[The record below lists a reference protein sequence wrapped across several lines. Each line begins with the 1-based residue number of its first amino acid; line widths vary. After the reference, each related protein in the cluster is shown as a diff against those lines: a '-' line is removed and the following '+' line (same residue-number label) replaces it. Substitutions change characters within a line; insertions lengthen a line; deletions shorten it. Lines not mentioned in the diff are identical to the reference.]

1 MNKAHCYTNTVIT
14 LITGMAS
21 SQFSIRIP
29 PELDEKVKEYAVVNH
44 TTKSRIMIDAL
55 AYYLGNI
62 EDVPLSRK
70 VIELER
76 RLASIEAEI
85 NSK

>member
-1 MNKAHCYTNTVIT
+1 
-14 LITGMAS
+14 MAS
-21 SQFSIRIP
+21 PQFSVRIP
-29 PELDEKVKEYAVVNH
+29 PELDKRLLVYAKQNGMTKTKV
-44 TTKSRIMIDAL
+44 MIDAL

-76 RLASIEAEI
+76 RLASIEATI
-85 NSK
+85 KGN

>member
-1 MNKAHCYTNTVIT
+1 
-14 LITGMAS
+14 MAS
-21 SQFSIRIP
+21 SQFSVRIP

-44 TTKSRIMIDAL
+44 TTKSRVMIDAL

-70 VIELER
+70 VMELEKR
-76 RLASIEAEI
+76 MTSIEAKVG
-85 NSK
+85 N

>member
-1 MNKAHCYTNTVIT
+1 MNKAHCYTNAVIT
-14 LITGMAS
+14 LITGMVS

-29 PELDEKVKEYAVVNH
+29 PELDEKVKEYAAVNH
-44 TTKSRIMIDAL
+44 TTKSRVMIDAL

-70 VIELER
+70 VMELER
-76 RLASIEAEI
+76 RLASLEVKVG
-85 NSK
+85 N

>member
-1 MNKAHCYTNTVIT
+1 
-14 LITGMAS
+14 MAS

-44 TTKSRIMIDAL
+44 TTKSRVMIDAL

-70 VIELER
+70 VMELEKR
-76 RLASIEAEI
+76 MTSLEAKVG
-85 NSK
+85 N

>member
-1 MNKAHCYTNTVIT
+1 
-14 LITGMAS
+14 MAS

-44 TTKSRIMIDAL
+44 TTKSRVMIDAL

-76 RLASIEAEI
+76 RLASIEASI
-85 NSK
+85 KI

>member
-1 MNKAHCYTNTVIT
+1 
-14 LITGMAS
+14 MAS

-44 TTKSRIMIDAL
+44 TTKSRVMIDAL

-76 RLASIEAEI
+76 RLASIEATI
-85 NSK
+85 KGN